1 MPILGLVVL
10 IQIAC
15 VVHCVRSRNNGMWI
29 MAIIAF
35 PMLGSLAYAWFE
47 ILPHH
52 SGRREVRAV
61 KAAAARKLDPGRAVR
76 SARDALDLA
85 DTSANRAALG
95 DALADEGQ
103 WHQAAAEYEK
113 AMAMGPRGDRA
124 GQVKLARAELE
135 AGNAEAAR
143 ALLEGLPASLSQSEN
158 DRTAL
163 LLARSLDEVG
173 ETSRALALYQD
184 LGRRMAGAEPLCREA
199 ALLIKVGRPGD
210 ALRPLEET
218 ERRIKRLDRFER
230 ARDAEM
236 YDWAER
242 TLRELRGA

>member
-15 VVHCVRSRNNGMWI
+15 VVHCVRSRSNGMWI

-47 ILPHH
+47 ILPKH

-61 KAAAARKLDPGRAVR
+61 KAAAAKTLDPGRAVR
-76 SARDALDLA
+76 AAREALDLA
-85 DTSANRAALG
+85 DTSANHAALG
-95 DALADEGQ
+95 DALADEGD

-113 AMAMGPRGDRA
+113 ALAMGPRVDRA
-124 GQVKLARAELE
+124 VQVKLARAELE
-135 AGNAEAAR
+135 SGDAQAAR
-143 ALLEGLPASLSQSEN
+143 MLLQDLPQSLSQSEN
-158 DRTAL
+158 DRAAL
-163 LLARSLDEVG
+163 LLARALDEAG
-173 ETSRALALYQD
+173 ETSGALALYQE

-199 ALLIKVGRPGD
+199 ALLIKAGRPGD
-210 ALRPLEET
+210 AIRPLEET

-230 ARDAEM
+230 ARDGAM